1 MGILMSRKIK
11 YPVTVTSK
19 ISGNVKDK
27 LDIVAEAMDL
37 TVSETIREIL
47 EDYLK

>member
-1 MGILMSRKIK
+1 MPRKIK

-19 ISGNVKDK
+19 ISGAVKDK

-37 TVSETIREIL
+37 THSEMIRKIL